1 MTLVSAHSVVSNML
15 GKVYK
20 LVPLISIYTT
30 ERDLLSELQRR
41 VLVSHDV
48 LKIIDSRGRT
58 ELQIQLPGFLRHRVL
73 SS

>member
-1 MTLVSAHSVVSNML
+1 MHLEAKTKLATSNML

-20 LVPLISIYTT
+20 LPPLISIYTT

-48 LKIIDSRGRT
+48 PKIIESRGRT
-58 ELQIQLPGFLRHRVL
+58 ELQIQLSCFLKT
-73 SS
+73 